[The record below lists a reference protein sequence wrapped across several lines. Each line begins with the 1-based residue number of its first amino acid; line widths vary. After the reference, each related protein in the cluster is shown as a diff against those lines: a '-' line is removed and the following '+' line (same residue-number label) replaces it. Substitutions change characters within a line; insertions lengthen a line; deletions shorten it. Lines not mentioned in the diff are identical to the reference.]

1 VQIRLTY
8 RFAVA
13 VLSWVALL
21 ARTSASKNAEILV
34 LRQEVAVLRRANP
47 KPRLEWADRAVLA
60 ALSRMLPKPLRLH
73 RIVTPGTLLRRH
85 RRMVAKKWTQ
95 PRPPGRPP
103 LSDALTELIVRLS
116 RENRTWGV
124 VRIQGELRRL
134 GHRIGAGTIRR
145 ILRSRRIPPPAR
157 RAEQWRSFLR
167 AQASSILAI
176 DFFHIDCAVFLTRL
190 YVAFVIEHRTRRVHL
205 LGVTRYPTGAWA
217 TQLARYF
224 TADLEQF
231 GHRFTHLIRDRDA
244 KFTAVFGA
252 VFAAAG
258 IDVVLTAP
266 QAPRMNAGAER
277 FVRTIRAECTDRML
291 ITGERHLRTVQS
303 KYVDHYNAGRSH
315 QGEALFLRA
324 PNDDPNVI
332 RFPTP
337 AQQPTTSV
345 ATIAWDA
352 HSLTA
357 TTRACGRRSGRP
369 RRSRTR
375 PSGTAGSWRC
385 PTRRS
390 RVPGVG
396 PSAGTGE
403 WSRSGQPT
411 GEVANSC
418 QFSA

>member
-1 VQIRLTY
+1 
-8 RFAVA
+8 
-13 VLSWVALL
+13 
-21 ARTSASKNAEILV
+21 
-34 LRQEVAVLRRANP
+34 
-47 KPRLEWADRAVLA
+47 
-60 ALSRMLPKPLRLH
+60 
-73 RIVTPGTLLRRH
+73 
-85 RRMVAKKWTQ
+85 
-95 PRPPGRPP
+95 
-103 LSDALTELIVRLS
+103 
-116 RENRTWGV
+116 
-124 VRIQGELRRL
+124 
-134 GHRIGAGTIRR
+134 
-145 ILRSRRIPPPAR
+145 
-157 RAEQWRSFLR
+157 
-167 AQASSILAI
+167 
-176 DFFHIDCAVFLTRL
+176 
-190 YVAFVIEHRTRRVHL
+190 
-205 LGVTRYPTGAWA
+205 
-217 TQLARYF
+217 LARYF

-357 TTRACGRRSGRP
+357 TTRACGK
-369 RRSRTR
+369 TV
-375 PSGTAGSWRC
+375 GS
-385 PTRRS
+385 PA
-390 RVPGVG
+390 P
-396 PSAGTGE
+396 
-403 WSRSGQPT
+403 
-411 GEVANSC
+411 
-418 QFSA
+418 